1 MIKRLSVLIAVL
13 FLACSEK
20 QFSQFTLQNAFP
32 NLTFTNPV
40 DLQHAGD
47 GTDRLFVVEQ
57 AGRIYVFENNP
68 NTTVKKLFLNIVDS
82 VSSGGEMGL
91 LGLAFHPNYESNGY
105 FYVNYTKSS
114 PYRRT
119 LISRFRVSSTN
130 PDSADRSS
138 ATILMEIAQPY
149 SNHNG
154 GQLAFGPDGY
164 LYIALGDGGSGGD
177 PQNNAQNRASLLGKL
192 LRIDVDQTQGSLNY
206 AIPPDNPFKN
216 NTQGFK
222 EEIYAYGL
230 RNPWRFSFDF
240 TTGWLWCADVGQN
253 ALEEIDIVVN
263 GGNYGWRCYE
273 GTQSYNLSGCSGTNY
288 LPPIWE
294 YPRSEGYS
302 VTGGYVYRGPN
313 LPELF
318 GKYIYGD
325 YGTRKIWALSYD
337 GVNPPANQFLLTC
350 NSSISSFG
358 LDMNN
363 ELYVVGYNGII
374 YRFTPTAAIVAP
386 SNLRFTYNSPTSI
399 TLNWNDN
406 STNET
411 GFKIERKLGAGNFS
425 LIDSVGANVTTYTDN
440 SISDTGLYYY
450 RVYAFNSN
458 ASSGYS
464 NTVGAITIIPVELI
478 SFTAE
483 VHNKSVKLQ
492 WSTAT
497 EKNNRGFEIE
507 RKSLTPSLSN
517 LSRPWRAKAEG
528 EGEPL
533 WIKIGFVE
541 GKGTSSTVQN
551 YFFIDNEIQSGK
563 YFYRLK
569 QIDFDGTS
577 SYSGEVEVEMN
588 FNPMNFKL
596 HQNYPN
602 PFNPTT
608 RIQYQVASSSFI
620 TLKIFDVL
628 GNEVAK
634 LVNETQPAGY
644 YEVIWDTANFPSGV
658 YFYKLTA
665 ENFSS
670 HADQRFVDTKKMI
683 LIR

>member
-1 MIKRLSVLIAVL
+1 MLKRIFPLILVLL
-13 FLACSEK
+13 LACSEK
-20 QFSQFTLQNAFP
+20 QFTQFSLQNAFP

-47 GTDRLFVVEQ
+47 GTDRIFIVEQ
-57 AGRIYVFENNP
+57 AGIIYVIQNNP
-68 NTTVKKLFLNIVDS
+68 QTTVKKIFLNIVDS

-119 LISRFRVSSTN
+119 LISRFKVSSTN

-138 ATILMEIAQPY
+138 GTILMEIAQPY

-177 PQNNAQNRASLLGKL
+177 PQNYSQNRSSLLGKL
-192 LRIDVDQTQGSLNY
+192 LRINVDQTQGSLNY
-206 AIPPDNPFKN
+206 AIPPDNPFAN
-216 NTQGFK
+216 NTQGFR

-240 TTGWLWCADVGQN
+240 STGQLWCGDVGQSSR
-253 ALEEIDIVVN
+253 EEIDIITN

-273 GTQSYNLSGCSGTNY
+273 GTLPYNTTGCTGTNY

-325 YGTRKIWALSYD
+325 YGTRKIWALTYD
-337 GVNPPANQFLLTC
+337 GVNPLVNQFLVTC
-350 NSSISSFG
+350 NSAISSFG
-358 LDMNN
+358 IDLNN

-374 YRFTPTAAIVAP
+374 YRFTPTASIVAP

-406 STNET
+406 SNNET
-411 GFKIERKLGAGNFS
+411 GFKIERKMGSGNFI

-458 ASSGYS
+458 AVSGYS
-464 NTVGAITIIPVELI
+464 NTTSPVTIIPVELT
-478 SFTAE
+478 SFTYELLKKA
-483 VHNKSVKLQ
+483 VKLS
-492 WSTAT
+492 WSTAS

-507 RKSLTPSLSN
+507 RLVHNQQSSINNWESL
-517 LSRPWRAKAEG
+517 
-528 EGEPL
+528 
-533 WIKIGFVE
+533 GFIE
-541 GKGTSSTVQN
+541 GKGTTLNPQYYSFIDDQVQN
-551 YFFIDNEIQSGK
+551 GK
-563 YFYRLK
+563 YIYRLK
-569 QIDFDGTS
+569 QIDFDGS
-577 SYSGEVEVEMN
+577 ISYSGEIEVEVYLAPNE
-588 FNPMNFKL
+588 FKL
-596 HQNYPN
+596 LQNYPN
-602 PFNPTT
+602 PFNPSTKISYSVPCEGA
-608 RIQYQVASSSFI
+608 RCIVPVQ
-620 TLKIFDVL
+620 LKVYDVL
-628 GNEVAK
+628 GNEIAK
-634 LVNETQPAGY
+634 LVNEYKSAGF
-644 YEVIWDTANFPSGV
+644 YEVEFDAS
-658 YFYKLTA
+658 KLTTGIYYYQLQVG
-665 ENFSS
+665 EFT
-670 HADQRFVDTKKMI
+670 DTKKMV
-683 LIR
+683 LLR

>member
-1 MIKRLSVLIAVL
+1 MLKRIFPLILVLL
-13 FLACSEK
+13 LACSEK
-20 QFSQFTLQNAFP
+20 QFTQFSLQNAFP

-47 GTDRLFVVEQ
+47 GTDRIFIVEQ
-57 AGRIYVFENNP
+57 AGIIYVIQNNP
-68 NTTVKKLFLNIVDS
+68 QTTVKKIFLNIVDS

-119 LISRFRVSSTN
+119 LISRFKVSSTN

-138 ATILMEIAQPY
+138 GTILMEIAQPY

-177 PQNNAQNRASLLGKL
+177 PQNYAQNRSSLLGKL
-192 LRIDVDQTQGSLNY
+192 LRINVDQTQGSLNY
-206 AIPPDNPFKN
+206 SIPPDNPFAN
-216 NTQGFK
+216 NTQGFR

-240 TTGWLWCADVGQN
+240 STGQLWCGDVGQS
-253 ALEEIDIVVN
+253 AREEIDIITN

-273 GTQSYNLSGCSGTNY
+273 GTLPYNTTGCTGTNY
-288 LPPIWE
+288 LPPIWD

-337 GVNPPANQFLLTC
+337 GVSPATNQFLVTC

-358 LDMNN
+358 VDLNN

-374 YRFTPTAAIVAP
+374 YRFTPTASIVAP

-406 STNET
+406 SNNET
-411 GFKIERKLGAGNFS
+411 GFKIERKIGSGNFI

-458 ASSGYS
+458 AVSGYS
-464 NTVGAITIIPVELI
+464 NTTSPVTIIPVELT
-478 SFTAE
+478 SFTYELLKKA
-483 VHNKSVKLQ
+483 VKLS
-492 WSTAT
+492 WSTAS

-507 RKSLTPSLSN
+507 RLVLNQQSTVNNWES
-517 LSRPWRAKAEG
+517 
-528 EGEPL
+528 
-533 WIKIGFVE
+533 IGFIE
-541 GKGTSSTVQN
+541 GKGTTLIPQYYSFIDDQVQN
-551 YFFIDNEIQSGK
+551 GK
-563 YFYRLK
+563 YIYRLK
-569 QIDFDGTS
+569 QIDFDGSAT
-577 SYSGEVEVEMN
+577 YSGEIEVEVYLAPNE
-588 FNPMNFKL
+588 FKL
-596 HQNYPN
+596 LQNYPN
-602 PFNPTT
+602 PFNPSTKISYSVPCVGA
-608 RIQYQVASSSFI
+608 RCIVPVQ
-620 TLKIFDVL
+620 LKVYDVL
-628 GNEVAK
+628 GNELAT
-634 LVNETQPAGY
+634 LVNEYKPAGF
-644 YEVIWDTANFPSGV
+644 YEVEFSTAGISNTRIGASSLPSGV
-658 YFYKLTA
+658 YFYQLKSNGYI
-665 ENFSS
+665 E
-670 HADQRFVDTKKMI
+670 TKKMI
-683 LIR
+683 LIH

>member
-1 MIKRLSVLIAVL
+1 MIKRLAVLISVL

-20 QFSQFTLQNAFP
+20 QYSQFTLRNAFP

-47 GTDRLFVVEQ
+47 GTDRIFVVEQ
-57 AGRIYVFENNP
+57 AGRIYIFENNP

-138 ATILMEIAQPY
+138 AAILMEITQPY

-177 PQNNAQNRASLLGKL
+177 PSNNAQNRSSLLGKL
-192 LRIDVDQTQGSLNY
+192 LRIDVDHTQGSLNY
-206 AIPPDNPFKN
+206 AIPPDNPFAN
-216 NTQGFK
+216 NSQGFK

-240 TTGWLWCADVGQN
+240 ITGKLWCADVGQN

-273 GTQSYNLSGCSGTNY
+273 GTQPYNLSGCSGTNY
-288 LPPIWE
+288 LSPIWV
-294 YPRSEGYS
+294 YPHSEGYS

-313 LPELF
+313 LPELL

-325 YGTRKIWALSYD
+325 YGTRKIWALTYD
-337 GVNPPANQFLLTC
+337 GVNSPANQFLLTC

-358 LDMNN
+358 VDMNN

-386 SNLRFTYNSPTSI
+386 SNLRYTYNSPTSI

-406 STNET
+406 SNNEA
-411 GFKIERKLGAGNFS
+411 GFNIERKLGAGNFS
-425 LIDSVGANVTTYTDN
+425 LIDSVGENVTTYTDN
-440 SISDTGLYYY
+440 SISDSGLYYY

-458 ASSGYS
+458 TFSGYS

-497 EKNNRGFEIE
+497 EKNNLGFEIE
-507 RKSLTPSLSN
+507 RKAFNQQSSISKN
-517 LSRPWRAKAEG
+517 EFEKV
-528 EGEPL
+528 
-533 WIKIGFVE
+533 GFVE
-541 GKGTSSTVQN
+541 GKGTSSTVQH
-551 YFFIDNEIQSGK
+551 YFYIDNEVQSGK
-563 YFYRLK
+563 YSYRLK
-569 QIDFDGTS
+569 QLDFDGS
-577 SYSGEVEVEMN
+577 FSYSGELEVEVN
-588 FNPMNFKL
+588 YNPLNFKL
-596 HQNYPN
+596 YQNYPN
-602 PFNPTT
+602 PFNPATK
-608 RIQYQVASSSFI
+608 IQYQLAKNSFI
-620 TLKIFDVL
+620 TLKIYDTL
-628 GNEVAK
+628 GNEIAN
-634 LVNETQPAGY
+634 LVNEFQPAGY
-644 YEVIWDTANFPSGV
+644 YEVFWNTANFPSGV
-658 YFYKLTA
+658 YFYQLKS
-665 ENFSS
+665 ESFI
-670 HADQRFVDTKKMI
+670 QTKKMI
-683 LIR
+683 LLR

>member
-1 MIKRLSVLIAVL
+1 MIKRLSLLIAVL

-32 NLTFTNPV
+32 NLTFTSPV

-47 GTDRLFVVEQ
+47 GTDRIFVVEQ

-68 NTTVKKLFLNIVDS
+68 TTTVKKLFLNIVDS

-119 LISRFRVSSTN
+119 LISRFKVSSTN

-138 ATILMEIAQPY
+138 GTILMEIAQPY

-177 PQNNAQNRASLLGKL
+177 PGNNAQNKSSLLGKL
-192 LRIDVDQTQGSLNY
+192 LRIDVDHTQGSLNY
-206 AIPPDNPFKN
+206 AIPPDNPFAN
-216 NTQGFK
+216 NSQGFK

-240 TTGWLWCADVGQN
+240 TDGKLWCADVGQN
-253 ALEEIDIVVN
+253 ALEEIDIIVN

-273 GTQSYNLSGCSGTNY
+273 GTQPYNLSGCSGTNY

-313 LPELF
+313 LPELL

-325 YGTRKIWALSYD
+325 YGTRKIWALTYD
-337 GVNPPANQFLLTC
+337 GINPPSNQFLLTC

-358 LDMNN
+358 VDMNN

-386 SNLRFTYNSPTSI
+386 SNLRYTYNSPTSI

-406 STNET
+406 SNNEA
-411 GFKIERKLGAGNFS
+411 GFKVERKLGAGNFS
-425 LIDSVGANVTTYTDN
+425 LIDSVGENVTTYTDN
-440 SISDTGLYYY
+440 SISDTGVYYY

-458 ASSGYS
+458 AASGYS

-483 VHNKSVKLQ
+483 VQNKSVKLQ

-507 RKSLTPSLSN
+507 RKFFNQQSSIS
-517 LSRPWRAKAEG
+517 KDEF
-528 EGEPL
+528 E
-533 WIKIGFVE
+533 KVGFVE

-551 YFFIDNEIQSGK
+551 YFYIDNEVQSGK

-569 QIDFDGTS
+569 QLDFDGNF
-577 SYSGEVEVEMN
+577 SYSGELEVEVN
-588 FNPMNFKL
+588 YIPLNFKL

-608 RIQYQVASSSFI
+608 RIQYQVASRSFI

-628 GNEVAK
+628 GNEVDN
-634 LVNETQPAGY
+634 LVNEIQTPGY
-644 YEVIWDTANFPSGV
+644 YEVIWNKANFPSGV
-658 YFYKLTA
+658 YFYQLKS
-665 ENFSS
+665 ESFIE
-670 HADQRFVDTKKMI
+670 TKKMI
-683 LIR
+683 MLR

>member
-1 MIKRLSVLIAVL
+1 MIKRLALLIAVL

-47 GTDRLFVVEQ
+47 GTDRIFVVEQ
-57 AGRIYVFENNP
+57 AGRIYVFENNST
-68 NTTVKKLFLNIVDS
+68 TTVKKLFLNIVDS

-119 LISRFRVSSTN
+119 LISRFKVSSTN

-138 ATILMEIAQPY
+138 GTILMEIAQPY

-177 PQNNAQNRASLLGKL
+177 PGNNAQNKSSLLGKL
-192 LRIDVDQTQGSLNY
+192 LRIDVDHTQGSLNY
-206 AIPPDNPFKN
+206 AIPPDNPFAN
-216 NTQGFK
+216 NSQGFK

-240 TTGWLWCADVGQN
+240 TDGKLWCADVGQN
-253 ALEEIDIVVN
+253 ALEEIDIIVN

-273 GTQSYNLSGCSGTNY
+273 GTQPYNLSGCSGTNY

-337 GVNPPANQFLLTC
+337 GVNPPSNQFLLSC

-358 LDMNN
+358 VDMNN

-386 SNLRFTYNSPTSI
+386 SNLRYTYNSPTSI
-399 TLNWNDN
+399 TLIWNDN
-406 STNET
+406 SNNEA
-411 GFKIERKLGAGNFS
+411 GFKVERKLGAGNFS
-425 LIDSVGANVTTYTDN
+425 LIDSVGENVTTYTDN
-440 SISDTGLYYY
+440 SISDTGVYYY

-458 ASSGYS
+458 AASGYS

-483 VHNKSVKLQ
+483 VQNKSVKLQ

-507 RKSLTPSLSN
+507 RKFFKQQSSISKN
-517 LSRPWRAKAEG
+517 EFEKV
-528 EGEPL
+528 
-533 WIKIGFVE
+533 GFVE

-551 YFFIDNEIQSGK
+551 YFYIDNEVQSGK

-569 QIDFDGTS
+569 QLDFDGNF
-577 SYSGEVEVEMN
+577 SYSGELEVDVN
-588 FNPMNFKL
+588 YNPLNFKL

-602 PFNPTT
+602 PFNPSTK
-608 RIQYQVASSSFI
+608 IIWQLPISSWQ
-620 TLKIFDVL
+620 TLKVYDLL
-628 GNEVAK
+628 GNEVAT
-634 LVNETQPAGY
+634 LVDEYKPAGN
-644 YEVIWDTANFPSGV
+644 YEVSFDASKLPSGV
-658 YFYKLTA
+658 YFYQLKS
-665 ENFSS
+665 ESFIE
-670 HADQRFVDTKKMI
+670 TKKMI
-683 LIR
+683 MLR